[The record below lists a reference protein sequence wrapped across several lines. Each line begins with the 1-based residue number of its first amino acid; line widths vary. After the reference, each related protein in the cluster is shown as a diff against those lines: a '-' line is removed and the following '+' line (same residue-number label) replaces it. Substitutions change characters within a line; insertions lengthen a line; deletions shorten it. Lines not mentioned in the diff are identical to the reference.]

1 MVMVMVMVM
10 VTAMEKV
17 KGIQKGKFLQQ
28 TTGRHYHTEVNTM
41 IFTPMSYE
49 LFLSPASGACPR

>member
-1 MVMVMVMVM
+1 MRKAKL
-10 VTAMEKV
+10 TAMEKV

-41 IFTPMSYE
+41 IFNS
-49 LFLSPASGACPR
+49 L